1 MKSRYCAANFCWM
14 ILLSIAF
21 VSCTSSQSETIPLAS
36 FTEND
41 VNVSINLLRI
51 SNGEYMLSS
60 TFTPPEGYHLYS
72 KDIPASGV
80 DGLGRPTLIKLNSK
94 SHLKAAGT
102 LDESIKPQVPDF
114 EPKELFV
121 YPLGPVTLS
130 LPVNL
135 PPGADWVEDELSIT
149 YMACS
154 ANQCK
159 PPVEG
164 KIVPVRI
171 PGADA
176 AENK

>member
-1 MKSRYCAANFCWM
+1 MKSRYCASIFCWM

-72 KDIPASGV
+72 KDIPSTGV
-80 DGLGRPTLIKLNSK
+80 DGLGRPTLLELTSRSSIIAS
-94 SHLKAAGT
+94 GT
-102 LDESIKPQVPDF
+102 MIESIKPQVPDF
-114 EPKELFV
+114 EPIELLV

-130 LPVNL
+130 LPVDL
-135 PPGADWVEDELSIT
+135 PPGAEWIEDEISIT

-176 AENK
+176 AENR